1 MITRWRATA
10 RRASLRLV
18 VLGLAVLALVA
29 PAGPASAITIQA
41 GNFEF
46 TLGDV
51 VSVNFF
57 HDRRDVGGYEGFF
70 LTPTVN
76 TVDRSGNFNVDA
88 GQSRI
93 SLSAA
98 GPGFMGGRGA
108 GLVAFDF
115 LKSAESG
122 TTQNSLRMFYAWL
135 QNEWASTP
143 FGRVQVRIGQTETP
157 LVSLIPDTVEDTPGF
172 AFGTLYSREAQ
183 LRVWHT
189 LGTTTNNLQFAWA
202 ISEPNNGVFG
212 TGVNGGCCGDRTGPA
227 NRGEVPWFHGQV
239 RLTTNIIGESDLGPA
254 FAAVSGFVGRERFLP
269 AETGLPGAQ
278 NIRAW
283 ATQIAFNIPIIPVP
297 PGGQPQFGTF
307 GVRAAGH
314 IGENADSYFG
324 GGLQGVAVNGAG
336 TGLDAVQSIGAWV
349 MGRFFLSN
357 KASVYGMGGYE
368 EANHVNVVPAFD
380 STLGIFVNNAL
391 VGGIDTDAK
400 INRELLGG
408 VDFRFTQR
416 LFTAIEYTYKESDFR
431 IAANGTGVNN
441 RVLWSWKYFF

>member
-29 PAGPASAITIQA
+29 PAGPASALTITA
-41 GNFEF
+41 HDFEF

-70 LTPTVN
+70 LTPSVN
-76 TVDRSGNFNVDA
+76 TADRSGNFNVDA
-88 GQSRI
+88 GQSRL

-98 GPGFMGGRGA
+98 GPGFWGGRTA

-135 QNEWASTP
+135 QSEWASTP
-143 FGRVQVRIGQTETP
+143 FGKLQVRIGQTETP

-189 LGTTTNNLQFAWA
+189 FGTTTNNLQFAWA

-212 TGVNGGCCGDRTGPA
+212 ITTTTAGGGTAASGDRTGPA

-239 RLTTNIIGESDLGPA
+239 RLTTNITGESDLGPA
-254 FAAVSGFVGRERFLP
+254 FAAISGFIGRERFRPGDAATL
-269 AETGLPGAQ
+269 AALPGAQ

-297 PGGQPQFGTF
+297 PGGHPQFGTF

-314 IGENADSYFG
+314 IGENADSFFG

-336 TGLDAVQSIGAWV
+336 TGLDAIQSIGAWI
-349 MGRFFLSN
+349 MGRFFVDP
-357 KASVYGMGGYE
+357 KASVYLNLGYE
-368 EANHVNVVPAFD
+368 EANHFPA
-380 STLGIFVNNAL
+380 GGEL
-391 VGGIDTDAK
+391 VGGIDTNNK

-408 VDFRFTQR
+408 IDYRFSER
-416 LFTAIEYTYKESDFR
+416 VFTAIEYTYKESDFR
-431 IAANGTGVNN
+431 TASNGTGVNN